1 MRLLQKIS
9 LSTCNILSSTYILM
23 YRKCNF
29 AAPNLFISFE
39 IRLANSMLLLAL
51 LFKELLTVLSTV

>member
-1 MRLLQKIS
+1 MRLLQKFS

-29 AAPNLFISFE
+29 GAPNLFISFE